1 MVIATLCFIVVITA
15 IVCNVFTGAAK
26 VVSLIALGIAALCM
40 FLDAKYLD
48 KILINISNVYK
59 KCTMSVKK
67 SRHQNTHT
75 HIYI

>member
-1 MVIATLCFIVVITA
+1 MIIATLCFIVVITA

-48 KILINISNVYK
+48 KILINISKCLEKIAIDIK
-59 KCTMSVKK
+59 KLKETNDEETK
-67 SRHQNTHT
+67 
-75 HIYI
+75 

>member
-48 KILINISNVYK
+48 KILINISKCLEKIAIDIK
-59 KCTMSVKK
+59 KLKETNDEK
-67 SRHQNTHT
+67 TE
-75 HIYI
+75 

>member
-40 FLDAKYLD
+40 FLDAKNLD
-48 KILINISNVYK
+48 KILINISKCLEKIAIDIK
-59 KCTMSVKK
+59 KLKETNDEETK
-67 SRHQNTHT
+67 
-75 HIYI
+75 